1 LPVCSVDKWIILT
14 YNTHMAKTTEIKR
27 LNPKGA
33 ETKYVGFEP
42 EWKFQPTAENRVSAF
57 ANAFQ
62 WYNYHYGKKDAK
74 EMLCHYLEHNHRSKD
89 AKLMRGIPDSQI
101 RVTPA
106 WVCRMTLLGLE
117 LTEHEQ
123 CNIDEQIS
131 TMLKAKQEIKKAQ
144 AEVDSDAAVARL
156 TIQDHLREKVSECC
170 GEMEAMFD
178 DFIVAGAKMSA
189 DFSPIKLMR
198 GINISPNMI
207 STVSRVWELRLAEFN
222 EVLEGEDEQLVE
234 GYSHLS
240 KIQLKQCVKFCET
253 VINDCNSYVQIKK
266 VERKP
271 RAKKAVSP
279 EKLTRKFKF
288 MKEFDELKLKSDPV
302 VKLVGASEA
311 WLYDTGKRKLI
322 HVMADSHIGTFTVK
336 GSAIV
341 GFDALT
347 TVQKTLRKPAEQI
360 KAVMSGGKPAMRKE
374 FGAIKATETKFNG
387 RGNDNLIIL
396 KAW

>member
-1 LPVCSVDKWIILT
+1 
-14 YNTHMAKTTEIKR
+14 MAKTNEIKR

-42 EWKFQPTAENRVSAF
+42 EWKTQPDETNRVSSL

-74 EMLCHYLEHNHRSKD
+74 EMLCHYLEHNGRKAD
-89 AKLMRGIPDSQI
+89 AKTMRGIPDSQI
-101 RVTPA
+101 RVTQA
-106 WVCRMTLLGLE
+106 WVCRMTLVGLA
-117 LTEHEQ
+117 LNEHEQ
-123 CNIDEQIS
+123 SVIDEQIS
-131 TMLKAKQEIKKAQ
+131 DMLKVKQEKKREQ
-144 AEVDSDAAVARL
+144 TEVDAEAAVAKL

-198 GINISPNMI
+198 GMNISPNMI
-207 STVSRVWELRLAEFN
+207 GTVSRVWDLRLAEFN
-222 EVLEGEDEQLVE
+222 EVLEGVDDQLVE
-234 GYSHLS
+234 GYSHLT
-240 KIQLKQCVKFCET
+240 KNQLKQCVKFCET

-271 RAKKAVSP
+271 RAKKAISP

-288 MKEFDELKLKSDPV
+288 LKEFEELKLKSEPV
-302 VKLVGASEA
+302 VKLIGASEA
-311 WLYDTGKRKLI
+311 WLYDTAKRKLI
-322 HVMADSHIGTFTVK
+322 HVVADTHIGTFSIK
-336 GSAIV
+336 GSAV
-341 GFDALT
+341 VAFDAQQ
-347 TVQKTLRKPAEQI
+347 TVQKTLRKPAEQLKLI
-360 KAVMSGGKPAMRKE
+360 TGGGKPAARKA
-374 FGAIKATETKFNG
+374 FGTINATETKWNG

-396 KAW
+396 WAW

>member
-1 LPVCSVDKWIILT
+1 
-14 YNTHMAKTTEIKR
+14 MAKNEIKR

-33 ETKYVGFEP
+33 ETKYIGFEP
-42 EWKFQPTAENRVSAF
+42 EWKFQPTSETRVSAF
-57 ANAFQ
+57 AAAFK

-74 EMLCHYLEHNHRSKD
+74 EMLCQYLEHNSRKVD
-89 AKLMRGIPDSQI
+89 AKKMRGIPDSQI
-101 RVTPA
+101 RITPA
-106 WVCRMTLLGLE
+106 WVCRMTLIGLE
-117 LTEHEQ
+117 LLEHEQ
-123 CNIDEQIS
+123 CIIDEQIS
-131 TMLKAKQEIKKAQ
+131 EMLKSKQEVRKSQ
-144 AEVDSDAAVARL
+144 EERDDDTAVQKL

-170 GEMEAMFD
+170 GELEGMFD

-198 GINISPNMI
+198 GLNISPNMV
-207 STVSRVWELRLAEFN
+207 STVSAVWELRLTEFN
-222 EVLEGEDEQLVE
+222 EVLDGVDPDLIE
-234 GYSHLS
+234 GYSHLN
-240 KIQLKQCVKFCET
+240 KNQLKQCVKFCET
-253 VINDCNSYVQIKK
+253 VINDCNSYVQLKK

-288 MKEFDELKLKSDPV
+288 LKEFDELSLKSEPV
-302 VKLVGASEA
+302 TKLVGASEA
-311 WLYDTGKRKLI
+311 WLYDTAKRKLI

-341 GFDALT
+341 GFDALA

-360 KAVMSGGKPAMRKE
+360 KLVMGSKPIARKE
-374 FGAIKATETKFNG
+374 FEAIKATETKFTG
-387 RGNDNLIIL
+387 RGNENLIIL

>member
-1 LPVCSVDKWIILT
+1 
-14 YNTHMAKTTEIKR
+14 MAKSNEIKR

-42 EWKFQPTAENRVSAF
+42 EWRTQPTSENRISSL

-74 EMLCHYLEHNHRSKD
+74 EMICHYLEHNGRKVD
-89 AKLMRGIPDSQI
+89 AKTMRGIPDSQI

-123 CNIDEQIS
+123 CIIDEQIS
-131 TMLKAKQEIKKAQ
+131 QMLKAKQEKKREQSEIDA
-144 AEVDSDAAVARL
+144 DAAVAKL

-170 GEMEAMFD
+170 GELEGMFD

-189 DFSPIKLMR
+189 DFKPIALMR
-198 GINISPNMI
+198 GMNVSPNMI
-207 STVSRVWELRLAEFN
+207 GTVSAVWELRLAEFN
-222 EVLEGEDEQLVE
+222 EVLEGVDPDLVE
-234 GYSHLS
+234 GYSHLN
-240 KIQLKQCVKFCET
+240 KNQLKQCVKFCET
-253 VINDCNSYVQIKK
+253 VINDCASYVQLKK

-288 MKEFDELKLKSDPV
+288 MKEFDELKLKSESV
-302 VKLVGASEA
+302 TKLVGASEA
-311 WLYDTGKRKLI
+311 WLYDTAKRKLI
-322 HVMADSHIGTFTVK
+322 HVVADSHIGTFTVK

-347 TVQKTLRKPAEQI
+347 TVQKTLRKPADQI
-360 KAVMSGGKPAMRKE
+360 KLVMGSKPQARKE
-374 FGAIKATETKFNG
+374 FEAIKATEVKFNG
-387 RGNDNLIIL
+387 RGNDNLVIL

>member
-1 LPVCSVDKWIILT
+1 
-14 YNTHMAKTTEIKR
+14 MAKNEIKR

-33 ETKYVGFEP
+33 ETKYIGFEP
-42 EWKFQPTAENRVSAF
+42 EWKFQPTSETRVSAF
-57 ANAFQ
+57 AAAFK

-74 EMLCHYLEHNHRSKD
+74 EMLCQYLEHNSRKVD
-89 AKLMRGIPDSQI
+89 AKKMRGIPDSQI
-101 RVTPA
+101 RITPA

-117 LTEHEQ
+117 LLEHEQ
-123 CNIDEQIS
+123 CIIDEQIS
-131 TMLKAKQEIKKAQ
+131 EMLKSKQEVCKSQEEK
-144 AEVDSDAAVARL
+144 DDDTAVQKL

-170 GEMEAMFD
+170 GELEGMFD
-178 DFIVAGAKMSA
+178 DFVVAGAKMSA

-198 GINISPNMI
+198 GLNISPNMV
-207 STVSRVWELRLAEFN
+207 STVSAVWELRLTEFT
-222 EVLEGEDEQLVE
+222 EVIEGADPDLVE
-234 GYSHLS
+234 GYSHLN
-240 KIQLKQCVKFCET
+240 KNQLKQCAKFCET
-253 VINDCNSYVQIKK
+253 VINDCNSYVQLKK

-288 MKEFDELKLKSDPV
+288 LKEFDELDLKSELV
-302 VKLVGASEA
+302 TKLVGASEA
-311 WLYDTGKRKLI
+311 WLYDTAKRKLI

-341 GFDALT
+341 GFDALA

-360 KAVMSGGKPAMRKE
+360 KLVMGSKPVARKE
-374 FGAIKATETKFNG
+374 FEAIKATETKFTG
-387 RGNDNLIIL
+387 RGNENLIIL